1 MICILSGGGQKYKVA
16 YLNYSSFLP
25 YSESTPHVLCV
36 FIKPRDVIEYRKRYP
51 EHILVELP
59 PASDSLFVGD
69 ARHWIMAF
77 VTQLRLND
85 AARCDAAPQRFF
97 ARCFMLDDDV
107 TCVHRGDVPVTLA
120 VMLQEMSKKIESMD
134 TPPLLVGVHCRSGRS
149 PSAEWW
155 VADGPTPLATALSV
169 STDVNIQL
177 DVHFH
182 PLAQLGEDVDFDQRL
197 RLAAPEERVGALKCN
212 LFSYTRASSGNDVG
226 ADRVPTEF
234 ASMLVKVMEEIG
246 FDPMQR
252 VDVTGTYPLL
262 KDIHG
267 WSWQKVTL
275 KEERRPFKDTRFLFT
290 RPGGLNHL
298 HAVSQG
304 VLLRISDDDLPH
316 SSPINW
322 VTTETT
328 FRLKLKLKGSGLMI
342 MPLEDVPLNVRNGTE
357 ILGRAPLNVP
367 WQAQG
372 HDPTMY
378 AFIKVE
384 AAAAAAPS
392 LQLPKATQKLPLL
405 ETVAVGFRISLYDAP
420 PRPTSWEGVQKEAA
434 RQAAEAQ
441 VAEQQQTAAA
451 QAAAQAAEAA
461 ERQREFEASEL
472 GQAEAR
478 LGKAVQE
485 IRPGPDGWTTL
496 KQSATRAQ
504 IIELFR
510 LRPLNISIILGTLL
524 EHVIS
529 KCDGDHLLQ
538 ILLGKDYGECVLPK
552 IVNTLNS
559 PEEYDLDRL
568 RKLKYK
574 NKAGNQLEQLLEP
587 LLRRRQKA
595 AATSTVSTA
604 SEDASS
610 FRSPQQQ
617 GRTAPRAITAASP
630 AGSSQTMRGSNTPG
644 TTERPV
650 PVAKRKRASR
660 HGKRRIA
667 LRFAS
672 V

>member
-441 VAEQQQTAAA
+441 VASRGQARQSRPGDSSRPRRVDDTEAVGHPGADHRAVPAQAVKYLDNLGDSPRARYLQVRRGPPAADSAGERLWRVRAAEDRKHTQLARGVRLGQAA
-451 QAAAQAAEAA
+451 QA
-461 ERQREFEASEL
+461 
-472 GQAEAR
+472 
-478 LGKAVQE
+478 KVQE
-485 IRPGPDGWTTL
+485 
-496 KQSATRAQ
+496 
-504 IIELFR
+504 
-510 LRPLNISIILGTLL
+510 
-524 EHVIS
+524 
-529 KCDGDHLLQ
+529 
-538 ILLGKDYGECVLPK
+538 
-552 IVNTLNS
+552 
-559 PEEYDLDRL
+559 
-568 RKLKYK
+568 
-574 NKAGNQLEQLLEP
+574 
-587 LLRRRQKA
+587 
-595 AATSTVSTA
+595 
-604 SEDASS
+604 
-610 FRSPQQQ
+610 Q
-617 GRTAPRAITAASP
+617 GRESARTVARTAASSP
-630 AGSSQTMRGSNTPG
+630 PEG
-644 TTERPV
+644 
-650 PVAKRKRASR
+650 
-660 HGKRRIA
+660 RRY
-667 LRFAS
+667 
-672 V
+672 